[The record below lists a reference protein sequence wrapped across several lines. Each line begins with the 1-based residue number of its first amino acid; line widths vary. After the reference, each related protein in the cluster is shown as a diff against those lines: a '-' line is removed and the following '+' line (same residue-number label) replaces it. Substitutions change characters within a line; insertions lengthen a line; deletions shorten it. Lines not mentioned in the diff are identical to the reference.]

1 MKRTPNRVDIH
12 LVVPKP
18 LAAAIDKWRLDHQ
31 HLGSR
36 PDAIRKIL
44 QLTLID
50 NATGKKAA

>member
-1 MKRTPNRVDIH
+1 MKRTPNHLDIH

-44 QLTLID
+44 LLTLID